1 MNNIDLRHLR
11 YFMAVAEELHFTR
24 AAERLGIR
32 QPPLSMQ
39 IKQLEGQIG
48 APLFRRLSRGVRLTA
63 AGESFL
69 IDTRNILSRLDNAV
83 ASAES
88 MARGQTGRLRVGFGG
103 ATYLPELIPAGIM
116 RYRTLYPDVFL
127 SPEQSNTP
135 SLVDGLR
142 EGRVDVAF
150 IRPPVEDGEGLIIDV
165 FFEEDMMVVLP
176 LGHALSRE
184 KSVSLTDL
192 SRETFILFPREIG
205 PGLHGTIITAC
216 MEAGFGPQIGQNA
229 SQIVSIVP
237 MIAAGFG
244 VSIVPR
250 SVTSLSIKGVTYHTI
265 KGSIPKAPISL
276 ARRAGDRS
284 VALNHFIK
292 VILDLGIK

>member
-11 YFMAVAEELHFTR
+11 YFVAAAEELHFTR

-39 IKQLEGQIG
+39 IKQLERRVG
-48 APLFRRLSRGVRLTA
+48 APLFRRLSRGVELTA

-69 IDTRNILSRLDNAV
+69 VDTRNILSRLDNAI
-83 ASAES
+83 AAAES

-103 ATYLPELIPAGIM
+103 ATYLPDLVPAGIM
-116 RYRTLYPDVFL
+116 RYRSLYPDVFL

-135 SLVDGLR
+135 SLVHGLR
-142 EGRVDVAF
+142 EGHIDIAF
-150 IRPPVEDGEGLIIDV
+150 IRPPIEDGEGLVIDA
-165 FFEEDMMVVLP
+165 FFEEDMVIVLP
-176 LGHALSRE
+176 VGHAQGRN
-184 KSVSLTDL
+184 KSVRLADL
-192 SRETFILFPREIG
+192 SKETFILFPQDIG
-205 PGLHGTIITAC
+205 PGLYGTIITAC
-216 MEAGFGPQIGQNA
+216 MESGFSPQIGQNA
-229 SQIVSIVP
+229 SQVVSIVP

-250 SVTSLSIKGVTYHTI
+250 SVTSLSIRGVTYHDI
-265 KGSIPKAPISL
+265 KGTTLKAPISL

-284 VALNHFIK
+284 VALKHFIK
-292 VILDLGIK
+292 VLLDFSRK

>member
-1 MNNIDLRHLR
+1 MDLRHLR
-11 YFMAVAEELHFTR
+11 YFVAVAEELHFTR
-24 AAERLGIR
+24 AAERLGIS

-39 IKQLEGQIG
+39 IKQLETQIG
-48 APLFRRLSRGVRLTA
+48 APLFRRLSRGVELTA

-69 IDTRNILSRLDNAV
+69 IDTRNILSRLDSAV
-83 ASAES
+83 AAAES

-103 ATYLPELIPAGIM
+103 ATYLPDLVPTRIM

-135 SLVDGLR
+135 SLVHGLHK
-142 EGRVDVAF
+142 GHVDIAF
-150 IRPPVEDGEGLIIDV
+150 IRPPVEDSKGLVIDV
-165 FFEEDMMVVLP
+165 FFEEDLVVVLP
-176 LGHALSRE
+176 LGHPLSRQ
-184 KSVSLTDL
+184 KSISLADL
-192 SRETFILFPREIG
+192 SGEIFILFPQEIG

-216 MEAGFGPQIGQNA
+216 MEAGFNPKIGQTA

-244 VSIVPR
+244 VSLVPH
-250 SVTSLSIKGVTYHTI
+250 SVTNLNIKGVTYHAME
-265 KGSIPKAPISL
+265 GNIPKAPISL

-284 VALNHFIK
+284 VALGHFIK
-292 VILDLGIK
+292 VLLDSNT